1 MKQIIILII
10 VVLCCKLSNSQVT
23 QEWVK
28 TFPGYGSFQSGG
40 NSIAADNSGFIY
52 VTGFSKKLGN
62 GTGYDI
68 ITIKY
73 GSNGQSQWVKRFAEE
88 TFNSAHSICVDEG
101 GNAYVT
107 GRSGSQ
113 IYKFD
118 FCTIKYNSQGVQQW
132 MHTYNGP
139 GNKTDEAI
147 SSAIDGL
154 GNVYVTGRSKGI
166 SNGNSYA
173 TIKYDSEG
181 TVVWARRYDGPG
193 SEDFATSLAVDGA
206 GNVYVTGGSSETV
219 WDYAT
224 IKYNSAGTQL
234 WVQRYNSPGNW
245 FDYATALVIDDSA
258 NVYVTGQSWT
268 SMANSD
274 YVTIKYN
281 SSGIQQWL
289 RSYSGMGNGKDYPSS
304 IALDGSA
311 NIYVTGWSRG
321 IGTRLDYQ
329 TIKYNSQGVTQWSKR
344 YNGSGPGLGG
354 DDYAYGIAVDAS
366 GNVYVTGAS
375 KVLEG
380 HYDFVTIKYSQS
392 LDLPLMQNPGSNND
406 IPTEFKLYDNFPNP
420 FNPLTKIRFDIPV
433 SLSGAKDLIVKLV
446 IYDLLGREVSVL
458 INNEIK

>member
-154 GNVYVTGRSKGI
+154 GNVYVTGRSEGIQTGFDYATIKYNSRGGLEWIRRYGGIIVTGDDIPAKVAVDNAGNVYVTGKSKGI

-245 FDYATALVIDDSA
+245 FD
-258 NVYVTGQSWT
+258 
-268 SMANSD
+268 
-274 YVTIKYN
+274 
-281 SSGIQQWL
+281 
-289 RSYSGMGNGKDYPSS
+289 
-304 IALDGSA
+304 
-311 NIYVTGWSRG
+311 
-321 IGTRLDYQ
+321 
-329 TIKYNSQGVTQWSKR
+329 
-344 YNGSGPGLGG
+344 
-354 DDYAYGIAVDAS
+354 
-366 GNVYVTGAS
+366 
-375 KVLEG
+375 
-380 HYDFVTIKYSQS
+380 
-392 LDLPLMQNPGSNND
+392 
-406 IPTEFKLYDNFPNP
+406 
-420 FNPLTKIRFDIPV
+420 
-433 SLSGAKDLIVKLV
+433 
-446 IYDLLGREVSVL
+446 
-458 INNEIK
+458 